1 MIAPPPTPPSRD
13 VAAQASVGAMNGLV
27 SSGHPL
33 VSEAAALLLREG
45 GNAFDAVV
53 GAGFAS
59 TVAEPLLNSPGG
71 GGFVLARTDR
81 GEEVLFDFFAD
92 VPGLG
97 GGAVDAG
104 GLDFPSIVVTF
115 LGAEQVFHVGMASAA
130 VPGTLKGLLHVH
142 RRLGRMPLADVLA
155 PAVRLAREGV
165 VVNPFQAH
173 LSELLEPII
182 RSSPEALG
190 YYTEDDGRLSGPGR
204 RYRNPELAG
213 FLEELPRDPESL
225 YVGDLA
231 HEVAHAMRERGGLL
245 TREDLERYRVI
256 ERTPLT
262 VRYRGRRMLT
272 NPAPSLGGPLMA
284 LALSLQ
290 ESVELPSD
298 GWGTRRHLRTLGAV
312 LTEVD
317 RIRALGGPLPVV
329 GSTAHDEASAVVRTS
344 TGGTTHINVADGE
357 GNVAGF
363 SASNGEGCGYFV
375 PGTGVMLNNM
385 MGEDDLH
392 PDGFHGGEPGSRI
405 SSMMAPSMVVE
416 DGRVL
421 AAVGTG
427 GSKRIRTALQQVI
440 TNLVDF
446 RLPVAEA
453 VDRPRLHLTQ
463 GTFHVEPGY
472 PPEAVETLGT
482 LGEIVVWEAKNLFF
496 GGVHTILPDSATG
509 AGDHRR
515 AGHFMKVD

>member
-1 MIAPPPTPPSRD
+1 
-13 VAAQASVGAMNGLV
+13 MNGLV

-33 VSEAAALLLREG
+33 VSEAAALILREG

-53 GAGFAS
+53 AAGFAS

-71 GGFVLARTDR
+71 GGFILAHTAR

-97 GGAVDAG
+97 GGTMDPAT
-104 GLDFPSIVVTF
+104 LDFPSIVVTF
-115 LGAEQVFHVGMASAA
+115 LGAEQVFHIGMASAA

-155 PAVRLAREGV
+155 PAVDLAREGV
-165 VVNPFQAH
+165 TINSFQAH
-173 LSELLEPII
+173 LSELLEPIL

-190 YYTEDDGRLSGPGR
+190 YYTDGGGELLGTGQ
-204 RYRNPELAG
+204 RYRNPELAT
-213 FLEELPRDPESL
+213 FLEGLPADPEGF
-225 YVGDLA
+225 YGGDLA
-231 HEVAHAMRERGGLL
+231 HQVARAMQERGGLL

-256 ERTPLT
+256 ERTPLE

-272 NPAPSLGGPLMA
+272 NPVPSLGGPLMA

-290 ESVELPSD
+290 ESVALPSD
-298 GWGTRRHLRTLGAV
+298 GWGTPRHLRTLGAV
-312 LTEVD
+312 LTQVEG
-317 RIRALGGPLPVV
+317 IRARGGPLPVV
-329 GSTAHDEASAVVRTS
+329 GDTVHDEASEVVRVS

-392 PDGFHGGEPGSRI
+392 PDGFHRSAPGSRI

-416 DGRVL
+416 NGQVVVAL
-421 AAVGTG
+421 GTG

-446 RLPVAEA
+446 RLPAVEA
-453 VDRPRLHLTQ
+453 VARPRLHLTQ

-472 PPEAVETLGT
+472 PREAVDALSPFGK
-482 LGEIVVWEAKNLFF
+482 IVDWEAKNLYF
-496 GGVHTILPDSATG
+496 GGVHTILPASATG
-509 AGDHRR
+509 AGDDRR
-515 AGHFMKVD
+515 SGHFIRLA